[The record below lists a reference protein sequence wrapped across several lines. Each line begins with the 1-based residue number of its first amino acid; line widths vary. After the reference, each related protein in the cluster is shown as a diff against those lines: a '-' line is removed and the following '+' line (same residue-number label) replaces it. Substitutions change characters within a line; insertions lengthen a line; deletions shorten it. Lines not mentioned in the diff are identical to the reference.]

1 MHEGFSLRA
10 ITVTVCWI
18 LLVCTALASCK
29 PVPEKY
35 TITFYAEGAAVDS
48 VKTAGNESITLP
60 SAPEKGG
67 YDFTGWYFG
76 SGEQLTADYYA
87 DKALDGNVSV
97 YAQYTL
103 KEPVSAE
110 FTVDSTGK
118 LIGVT
123 DIGAELVIPEYVN
136 GTKVTS
142 IANYLFKGNTVLQSV
157 EIPDTVTL
165 PGIECFRDCTALSE
179 VKLSTS
185 LTSIAPG
192 AFEGCTA
199 LKSIDIP
206 DSVRELRSDA
216 FSGSGLESVDIN
228 RVTEIWQQAFYKCE
242 RLASVN
248 LRSVESLSRSCFYGC
263 TALTSVTVP
272 DTVRETDHNI
282 FSNCSQLAEINM
294 PDSAFALPYSAFSG
308 TAYSE
313 NPDNWENGALYVGK
327 YLMCVNAD
335 FAGTVSFS
343 VKAGTLVIA
352 DYALSSSGGG
362 IVNVDGQS
370 VNKTGNLTSV
380 TFPDSVVR
388 IGERAFYGCS
398 KLASVAL
405 PDGLREI
412 GSGAFTGTVA
422 MTTQNH
428 GVYVDNWLVDFDDSS
443 VTSFTVRDGT
453 AGIAD
458 GKLFS
463 SALSITS
470 VTLPSSLRHIGASC
484 FSGAGFASV
493 TLPAGLVSIGEQAFG
508 NCSSLVSVNLGD
520 CRSLESIGY
529 SAFRSCALT
538 EAVIPVSVT
547 YVGGYAFNFNT
558 GIVIKCEAA
567 SQPDGWASDW
577 AKNGTGENTVQWNA
591 A

>member
-87 DKALDGNVSV
+87 DKALEGNVSV
-97 YAQYTL
+97 YAQYTE

-165 PGIECFRDCTALSE
+165 PGIECFRDCMALSE

-199 LKSIDIP
+199 LKG
-206 DSVRELRSDA
+206 VQRKRT
-216 FSGSGLESVDIN
+216 GK
-228 RVTEIWQQAFYKCE
+228 RRYKP
-242 RLASVN
+242 R
-248 LRSVESLSRSCFYGC
+248 Y
-263 TALTSVTVP
+263 
-272 DTVRETDHNI
+272 
-282 FSNCSQLAEINM
+282 
-294 PDSAFALPYSAFSG
+294 
-308 TAYSE
+308 
-313 NPDNWENGALYVGK
+313 
-327 YLMCVNAD
+327 
-335 FAGTVSFS
+335 
-343 VKAGTLVIA
+343 
-352 DYALSSSGGG
+352 
-362 IVNVDGQS
+362 
-370 VNKTGNLTSV
+370 GNL
-380 TFPDSVVR
+380 
-388 IGERAFYGCS
+388 A
-398 KLASVAL
+398 A
-405 PDGLREI
+405 
-412 GSGAFTGTVA
+412 
-422 MTTQNH
+422 
-428 GVYVDNWLVDFDDSS
+428 GVL
-443 VTSFTVRDGT
+443 
-453 AGIAD
+453 
-458 GKLFS
+458 
-463 SALSITS
+463 
-470 VTLPSSLRHIGASC
+470 
-484 FSGAGFASV
+484 
-493 TLPAGLVSIGEQAFG
+493 QM
-508 NCSSLVSVNLGD
+508 
-520 CRSLESIGY
+520 
-529 SAFRSCALT
+529 
-538 EAVIPVSVT
+538 
-547 YVGGYAFNFNT
+547 
-558 GIVIKCEAA
+558 
-567 SQPDGWASDW
+567 
-577 AKNGTGENTVQWNA
+577 
-591 A
+591 

>member
-1 MHEGFSLRA
+1 
-10 ITVTVCWI
+10 
-18 LLVCTALASCK
+18 
-29 PVPEKY
+29 
-35 TITFYAEGAAVDS
+35 
-48 VKTAGNESITLP
+48 
-60 SAPEKGG
+60 
-67 YDFTGWYFG
+67 
-76 SGEQLTADYYA
+76 
-87 DKALDGNVSV
+87 
-97 YAQYTL
+97 
-103 KEPVSAE
+103 
-110 FTVDSTGK
+110 
-118 LIGVT
+118 
-123 DIGAELVIPEYVN
+123 
-136 GTKVTS
+136 
-142 IANYLFKGNTVLQSV
+142 
-157 EIPDTVTL
+157 
-165 PGIECFRDCTALSE
+165 
-179 VKLSTS
+179 
-185 LTSIAPG
+185 
-192 AFEGCTA
+192 
-199 LKSIDIP
+199 
-206 DSVRELRSDA
+206 
-216 FSGSGLESVDIN
+216 
-228 RVTEIWQQAFYKCE
+228 
-242 RLASVN
+242 
-248 LRSVESLSRSCFYGC
+248 
-263 TALTSVTVP
+263 
-272 DTVRETDHNI
+272 
-282 FSNCSQLAEINM
+282 M